1 VQGAKRP
8 AHTPQSLDMV
18 AKTGCVWTFVQSP
31 VQCIDR
37 GECFGAVKG
46 RQIEKSSILELGHLI
61 KNPAIGR
68 TTEDPIMVVD
78 LTGVAIQDIQIAKM
92 VDRAA
97 HERCQNHLS
106 PTPLEYSL
114 YLSEKIEGE
123 VWLKLDSMQRT
134 SSFKFRGALNKI
146 LSLTEAEL
154 EKGLVSASTGN
165 YALAVAE
172 AARIRKHRAT
182 IYVAEDIETSRLEL
196 LRAHGLDLVI
206 HGKGAWD
213 AEKEARRVAQAED
226 KIYLSPY
233 NDPIVVG
240 GQGTCGYEISKQL
253 PDLDAALFACGSG
266 GLLGGSAG
274 WLKSHNPDV
283 LAFGVSPENSPVM
296 YESLRGNK
304 MVEIETFPT
313 LADTCRGG
321 VDLDTITLELL
332 QRYVEEIVLLT
343 ETEIE
348 ESIRLLFEQHRLVVE
363 GSGALGVGGLLK
375 RKERFQGKKVV
386 AAVCGRNI
394 DLELVKRIRR

>member
-1 VQGAKRP
+1 MTNENQR
-8 AHTPQSLDMV
+8 LDV
-18 AKTGCVWTFVQSP
+18 PKLVL
-31 VQCIDR
+31 
-37 GECFGAVKG
+37 EAV
-46 RQIEKSSILELGHLI
+46 
-61 KNPAIGR
+61 
-68 TTEDPIMVVD
+68 
-78 LTGVAIQDIQIAKM
+78 
-92 VDRAA
+92 
-97 HERCQNHLS
+97 ERCQDYLS
-106 PTPLEYSL
+106 PTPLEYSM
-114 YLSEKIEGE
+114 YLSKKIDGE
-123 VWLKLDSMQRT
+123 VWLKLDLMQRT
-134 SSFKFRGALNKI
+134 ASFKFRGALNKI

-154 EKGLVSASTGN
+154 DKGLVSTSTGN

-172 AARIRKHRAT
+172 AARIRKRRAT
-182 IYVAEDIETSRLEL
+182 IYVAEDIEPSRLEL
-196 LRAHGLDLVI
+196 LRSHGLDLVI
-206 HGKGAWD
+206 YGEGAWD
-213 AEKEARRVAQAED
+213 AEKEAQRVAEAED

-283 LAFGVSPENSPVM
+283 EVFGVSPENSPVM
-296 YESLRGNK
+296 YESMRANK

-321 VDLDTITLELL
+321 VDLNTITLDLL

-375 RKERFQGKKVV
+375 RKERFKGKKVV

-394 DLELVKRIRR
+394 DLEVFKRIIR